1 MKRKVILL
9 LILILYILGACIEE
23 YKIPETLAISNEAEL
38 VIQGRILAGEESVI
52 YISKTMSLGEAKP
65 EAPITHAKV
74 TVIGQNGYESSTG
87 KFNEQQVAYLI
98 ETKELSNNTQYAV
111 KVELDGEI
119 YQSEFQPI
127 YDTPEIEEITYKERE
142 DGISIHVSTSN
153 TDDGARG
160 YMWSYE
166 EDWEFHTDINMVAL
180 NGGILLYNEEIY
192 QLDNGENPYYYC
204 WQHRKSGNIFIYSTE
219 SLNEN
224 KVIGHELFRIPVDDI
239 RISYIY
245 CISIKQ
251 WCLSPKAYN
260 YFRTVELHTEDTG
273 GLFSPMPVEISGN
286 VVCISNPD
294 TKVHG
299 YIIASNVK
307 AKRLFIY
314 ASDFKNIVPEYSNCF
329 YRYGWEDSMM
339 GGGWQFT
346 WLEQMHKYGAVI
358 LTENGNINNQ
368 SIKYREECVD
378 CRQTKGATKKRPD
391 FWPNDHE

>member
-1 MKRKVILL
+1 MRNTFILF
-9 LILILYILGACIEE
+9 IISVCFFSCIEE
-23 YKIPETLAISNEAEL
+23 YKIPTTLSVPHEAEL

-52 YISKTMSLGEAKP
+52 YISKTMPLGETKP

-74 TVIGQNGYESSTG
+74 TVIGQNGYESSSG
-87 KFNEQQVAYLI
+87 KFDELQVAYLI
-98 ETKELSNNTQYAV
+98 DTKELSDNTQYAV

-142 DGISIHVSTSN
+142 DGISIHISTSN

-166 EDWEFHTDINMVAL
+166 EDWEFHADINMNTL
-180 NGGILLYNEEIY
+180 NNGILLYNDAFF
-192 QLDNGENPYYYC
+192 QLDKSKNPYYYC

-224 KVIGHELFRIPVDDI
+224 KVMGHELFRIPIDDI

-245 CISIKQ
+245 CVSIKQ
-251 WCLSPKAYN
+251 WCLSPEAYN

-286 VVCISNPD
+286 VICTSNPEI
-294 TKVHG
+294 KAHG
-299 YIIASNVK
+299 YVIASNVK
-307 AKRLFIY
+307 TKRLFIY
-314 ASDFKNIVPEYSNCF
+314 ASDFQNIIPEYSNCF
-329 YRYGWEDSMM
+329 YRYGWEDEKSSANWINSWVEHMNKF
-339 GGGWQFT
+339 G
-346 WLEQMHKYGAVI
+346 YVI
-358 LTENGNINNQ
+358 LTPQGYIDLQ
-368 SIKYREECVD
+368 SIKYSRECVD
-378 CRQTKGATKKRPD
+378 CRETKGATKKRPD